1 MECRVLYC
9 VFFPVPFPLNFELTY
24 VRTERVAVLVARMQ
38 ASQLLAIVI
47 TVSFA
52 LGRLPKKHVSKQANN
67 HSEVDGRLMMIDR
80 E

>member
-1 MECRVLYC
+1 MSSFIV
-9 VFFPVPFPLNFELTY
+9 VFFPVPFSLNFELTY
-24 VRTERVAVLVARMQ
+24 VRTERVAVLLLARMQ

-67 HSEVDGRLMMIDR
+67 HSKVGGRLMMIDR